1 LRKALQYKTLSNRT
15 TMNLTPNRFA
25 DRAAAVLLAI
35 VLLCSALPSQ
45 QQSDYVF
52 HAESDLVLVNVTV
65 RDKSGKFV
73 EGLKPVDFTILEDNK
88 PQKIVSFDVEN
99 VDAVPAL
106 EVAQAK
112 PLPEAA
118 SEQVHVAASAANTA
132 AQSVDQF
139 KDRRLIV
146 LFLDLSAM
154 EPDEIDRAVTSAEH
168 YVDTQMAPADL
179 VSIVSLGS
187 SLLVNQDFTA
197 DHALLKKQLQSF
209 GSGSGQGFEEGSTG
223 TTEGTPDTGQP
234 FTADDTEYNIFNTG
248 RRLEALRSVAEKL
261 AHVQQKKSL
270 IYFSSGM
277 DRTGIE
283 NQSELRA
290 AVNAA
295 VRSNLAIY
303 TMDMRGLQALVAGG
317 EAQNAS
323 LRGVSAYSGQA
334 TLNALNSNFTTQET
348 LVTLASDT
356 GGRAFLDSNDFSK
369 IFKGVQQDTSTYYLL
384 GYHSTNPARDGRY
397 RRIVVKSSV
406 TGVKIDYRRGY
417 YAPADFR
424 HSTNDNKERQLEEEL
439 ASELPATDLPLYL
452 GAAYFRLEGNKFF
465 VPISLVAPGS
475 QISFVR
481 SSDRDKATLDVIG
494 MVLDNEHHPLNR
506 IRDTVKLTVSTS
518 AEVQKKNVQYDTG
531 MSLVS
536 GKYHLKFVV
545 RENQTGRMGS
555 FETDIEVPDLKAQPL
570 KMSSVVLASQIQPA
584 RVKTSANLN
593 PLVHDGSEIIPNITH
608 VFSAAQHLLLY
619 YEVYDPARAAVADSA
634 KGTDSARGEANK
646 PSNRL
651 LSNVAFFQGKVKAY
665 ESSLVELT
673 ELSARERKAA
683 VFQLDV
689 PLTSLKPGFYTC
701 QVNVIDDAGGHF
713 LFPRLALLIRQE
725 SSTEAR

>member
-1 LRKALQYKTLSNRT
+1 MTFTS
-15 TMNLTPNRFA
+15 NRFA
-25 DRAAAVLLAI
+25 DKAVAVLLTL
-35 VLLCSALPSQ
+35 VLLCATSPSQ
-45 QQSDYVF
+45 QETGYVL
-52 HAESDLVLVNVTV
+52 HVESELVLVNVTV
-65 RDKSGKFV
+65 RDKNGNFV
-73 EGLKPVDFTILEDNK
+73 PGLKPENFTVLEDNK

-99 VDAVPAL
+99 VDAVPAAD
-106 EVAQAK
+106 VAQVK
-112 PLPEAA
+112 PLSPGQPSPAA
-118 SEQVHVAASAANTA
+118 SQANTA
-132 AQSVDQF
+132 AQF

-146 LFLDLSAM
+146 LFFDLSAM
-154 EPDEIDRAVTSAEH
+154 EPDEIDHAVTSAEH

-187 SLLVNQDFTA
+187 SLLVNQDFTT
-197 DHALLKKQLQSF
+197 DRALLKKQLDAFS
-209 GSGSGQGFEEGSTG
+209 SGSGQGFEEGTTG
-223 TTEGTPDTGQP
+223 TTEGTPDSGQP
-234 FTADDTEYNIFNTG
+234 FTADDTEYNIFNTD
-248 RRLEALRSVAEKL
+248 RRLEALRSVAAKL
-261 AHVQQKKSL
+261 SHIQQKKSL

-290 AVNAA
+290 AVNEA

-356 GGRAFLDSNDFSK
+356 GGRAFLDSNDFTK

-384 GYHSTNPARDGRY
+384 GYHSTNPARDGHY
-397 RRIVVKSSV
+397 RRIVVKSNV
-406 TGVKIDYRRGY
+406 PGVKIDYRRGY
-417 YAPADFR
+417 YAPADFK
-424 HSTNDNKERQLEEEL
+424 HATTDDKERQLEEEL
-439 ASELPATDLPLYL
+439 ASEMPATDLPLYL
-452 GAAYFRLEGNKFF
+452 GVAYFRLDGNKFF
-465 VPISLVAPGS
+465 VPMSLVVPGS
-475 QISFVR
+475 QIPFVR
-481 SSDRDKATLDVIG
+481 SSDLDKATLDVIG

-506 IRDTVKLTVSTS
+506 FRDTVKLAVNTTS
-518 AEVQKKNVQYDTG
+518 DVHKKNVQYDTG
-531 MSLVS
+531 MSLLS

-545 RENQTGRMGS
+545 RENQTGLMGS
-555 FETDIEVPDLKAQPL
+555 FETDIDVPDLKAQPL

-584 RVKTSANLN
+584 KKSANPN
-593 PLVHDGSEIIPNITH
+593 PLIHDGSEIIPSITH
-608 VFSAAQHLLLY
+608 VFSASQHLFVY
-619 YEVYDPARAAVADSA
+619 YEVYDPAQRAAAVAS
-634 KGTDSARGEANK
+634 TGEGAQK
-646 PSNRL
+646 PGIRL
-651 LSNVAFFQGKVKAY
+651 LTNVAFFQGKAKAY

-673 ELSARERKAA
+673 DLIARDRKAA

-713 LFPRLALLIRQE
+713 LFPRLALLIR
-725 SSTEAR
+725 TEPKI

>member
-1 LRKALQYKTLSNRT
+1 MIFTSNRFT
-15 TMNLTPNRFA
+15 DKAVALLLML
-25 DRAAAVLLAI
+25 VLLGPA
-35 VLLCSALPSQ
+35 ASQ
-45 QQSDYVF
+45 QQTDYVF

-65 RDKSGKFV
+65 RDKSGNFV
-73 EGLKPVDFTILEDNK
+73 PGLKPENFSILEDNK

-99 VDAVPAL
+99 VDTAPQSD
-106 EVAQAK
+106 VAQAK
-112 PLPEAA
+112 PLPESA
-118 SEQVHVAASAANTA
+118 SGPASPPASVANKT
-132 AQSVDQF
+132 DQF

-146 LFLDLSAM
+146 LFFDLSAM

-168 YVDTQMAPADL
+168 YVDSQMAPADL

-187 SLLVNQDFTA
+187 SLLVNQDFTT
-197 DHALLKKQLQSF
+197 DRALLKKQLDAFS
-209 GSGSGQGFEEGSTG
+209 SGSGQGFEEGTTG

-234 FTADDTEYNIFNTG
+234 FTADDTEYNIFNTD

-261 AHVQQKKSL
+261 SHVQQKKSL

-303 TMDMRGLQALVAGG
+303 TMDMRGLQALV
-317 EAQNAS
+317 AQNAS

-384 GYHSTNPARDGRY
+384 GYHSTNLARDGRY
-397 RRIVVKSSV
+397 RHIVVKTSV
-406 TGVKIDYRRGY
+406 PGVKVDYRRGY
-417 YAPADFR
+417 YAPADYK
-424 HSTNDNKERQLEEEL
+424 HSTQDDKERQLEEEL
-439 ASELPATDLPLYL
+439 ASELPATDFPLYL
-452 GAAYFRLEGNKFF
+452 GVAYFRLEGNKFF
-465 VPISLVAPGS
+465 VPISLVVPGS
-475 QISFVR
+475 QVPFVR

-506 IRDTVKLTVSTS
+506 IRDTVKLAVSTS
-518 AEVQKKNVQYDTG
+518 TDVQKKNVQYDTG
-531 MSLVS
+531 MSLLS

-555 FETDIEVPDLKAQPL
+555 FETDIEVPDLKSLPL
-570 KMSSVVLASQIQPA
+570 KMSSVVLANQIET
-584 RVKTSANLN
+584 VKKSANLN

-608 VFSAAQHLLLY
+608 VFSATQHLLLY
-619 YEVYDPARAAVADSA
+619 YEVYDPARPTVADSA
-634 KGTDSARGEANK
+634 RGTDSRGNKDNK
-646 PSNRL
+646 PSIRL
-651 LSNVAFFQGKVKAY
+651 LSNVAFFQGKAKAY

-673 ELSARERKAA
+673 ELNSRERKAA

-689 PLTSLKPGFYTC
+689 PLMSLKPGFYTC

-725 SSTEAR
+725 GATAAR

>member
-1 LRKALQYKTLSNRT
+1 MTS
-15 TMNLTPNRFA
+15 MPNRFV
-25 DRAAAVLLAI
+25 DKAAAVLLLL
-35 VLLCSALPSQ
+35 VLLCPPLPSQ
-45 QQSDYVF
+45 QESGYVL
-52 HAESDLVLVNVTV
+52 HVESELVLVNVTV
-65 RDKSGKFV
+65 RDKNGNFV
-73 EGLKPVDFTILEDNK
+73 QGLKPENFTILEDNK

-99 VDAVPAL
+99 VDAIAASD
-106 EVAQAK
+106 VAQVR
-112 PLPEAA
+112 PLPGATSPPVPENKAPRPAA
-118 SEQVHVAASAANTA
+118 SQY
-132 AQSVDQF
+132 

-146 LFLDLSAM
+146 LFFDLSAM
-154 EPDEIDRAVTSAEH
+154 EPDEIDHAVTSAEH

-187 SLLVNQDFTA
+187 SLLVNQDFTT
-197 DHALLKKQLQSF
+197 DHALLKKQLQAFS
-209 GSGSGQGFEEGSTG
+209 SGSGQGFEEGTTG

-234 FTADDTEYNIFNTG
+234 FTADDTEYNIFNTD

-261 AHVQQKKSL
+261 AYVQQKKSL

-317 EAQNAS
+317 EAQSAS

-369 IFKGVQQDTSTYYLL
+369 IFKGVQDDTSTYYLL
-384 GYHSTNPARDGRY
+384 GYHSTNPARDGHY

-406 TGVKIDYRRGY
+406 PGVKIDYRRGY
-417 YAPADFR
+417 YAPADYQ
-424 HSTNDNKERQLEEEL
+424 HSTKDDKERQLEEEL

-452 GAAYFRLEGNKFF
+452 GVAYFRMDGNKFF
-465 VPISLVAPGS
+465 VPISLVVPGS
-475 QISFVR
+475 QIPFVR
-481 SSDRDKATLDVIG
+481 NSDLDKATLDVIG
-494 MVLDNEHHPLNR
+494 VVLDNEHHPLNR
-506 IRDTVKLTVSTS
+506 FRDTVKLSVNTST
-518 AEVQKKNVQYDTG
+518 EVQKKNVQYDTG
-531 MSLVS
+531 MSLLS

-555 FETDIEVPDLKAQPL
+555 FEADIEVPDLKAQPL

-584 RVKTSANLN
+584 KKSANPN
-593 PLVHDGSEIIPNITH
+593 PLVHDGSEIIPSITH
-608 VFSAAQHLLLY
+608 VFSATQHLLLY
-619 YEVYDPARAAVADSA
+619 YEVYDPAQSAGTGSAA
-634 KGTDSARGEANK
+634 GGEHK
-646 PSNRL
+646 PGIRL
-651 LSNVAFFQGKVKAY
+651 LTNVAFFKGKTKAY

-673 ELSARERKAA
+673 ELNARERKAA

-701 QVNVIDDAGGHF
+701 QINLIDDAGGHF
-713 LFPRLALLIRQE
+713 LFPRLALLIRT
-725 SSTEAR
+725 TEALTHAGS

>member
-1 LRKALQYKTLSNRT
+1 MTLA
-15 TMNLTPNRFA
+15 PNRFA
-25 DRAAAVLLAI
+25 DRTAAALLAL
-35 VLLCSALPSQ
+35 VLFCAASPS

-73 EGLKPVDFTILEDNK
+73 PGLKPEDFTIFEDNK

-106 EVAQAK
+106 DVAQAK
-112 PLPEAA
+112 PLPESA
-118 SEQVHVAASAANTA
+118 SGESKADTATQFAS
-132 AQSVDQF
+132 QF

-146 LFLDLSAM
+146 LFFDLSAM

-197 DHALLKKQLQSF
+197 DHALLKKQLDGFST
-209 GSGSGQGFEEGSTG
+209 GSGQGFEEGTTG

-234 FTADDTEYNIFNTG
+234 FTADDTEYNIFNTD

-261 AHVQQKKSL
+261 SHVQQKKSL

-295 VRSNLAIY
+295 VRSNLAFY

-384 GYHSTNPARDGRY
+384 GYRSTNPARDGRY
-397 RRIVVKSSV
+397 RRIVVKSNLRD
-406 TGVKIDYRRGY
+406 VKIDYRRGY
-417 YAPADFR
+417 YAPADYK
-424 HSTNDNKERQLEEEL
+424 HSTKEDKERQLEEEL

-452 GAAYFRLEGNKFF
+452 GVAYFRLEGNKFF
-465 VPISLVAPGS
+465 VPISLVVPGS
-475 QISFVR
+475 QIPFVR
-481 SSDRDKATLDVIG
+481 SSDRDQATLDVIG
-494 MVLDNEHHPLNR
+494 MVLDNAHHPLNR
-506 IRDTVKLTVSTS
+506 IRDTVKLAVSTS
-518 AEVQKKNVQYDTG
+518 TEVQKKNVQYDTG
-531 MSLVS
+531 TSLLS

-555 FETDIEVPDLKAQPL
+555 FETDIEVPELKALPL
-570 KMSSVVLASQIQPA
+570 KMSSVVLASQIQPVKVK
-584 RVKTSANLN
+584 VKTSADLN

-608 VFSAAQHLLLY
+608 VFSATQHLLLY
-619 YEVYDPARAAVADSA
+619 YEVYDPARPAVVE
-634 KGTDSARGEANK
+634 SARAEAK
-646 PSNRL
+646 QPSIRL
-651 LSNVAFFQGKVKAY
+651 LSNVAFFQGKAKAY

-673 ELSARERKAA
+673 ELNARERKAA

-725 SSTEAR
+725 SSSPAR

>member
-1 LRKALQYKTLSNRT
+1 MTF
-15 TMNLTPNRFA
+15 TPNRFA
-25 DRAAAVLLAI
+25 DKSLAVCLALL
-35 VLLCSALPSQ
+35 LFCTALPSQ
-45 QQSDYVF
+45 QQQPEYVF
-52 HAESDLVLVNVTV
+52 RVQSDLVLVNVTV
-65 RDKSGKFV
+65 RDKNGKFV
-73 EGLKPVDFTILEDNK
+73 EGLKPENFTILEDNK

-99 VDAVPAL
+99 VDAAPAVD
-106 EVAQAK
+106 VAQAK
-112 PLPEAA
+112 PLPA
-118 SEQVHVAASAANTA
+118 AASAPTTA
-132 AQSVDQF
+132 AATPASAAAQY

-146 LFLDLSAM
+146 LFFDLSAM
-154 EPDEIDRAVTSAEH
+154 EPDEIDHAVTSAEH
-168 YVDTQMAPADL
+168 YVETQMAPADL

-187 SLLVNQDFTA
+187 SLLVNQDFTT
-197 DHALLKKQLQSF
+197 DHALLKKQLEAFS
-209 GSGSGQGFEEGSTG
+209 SGSGQGFEEGTTG

-234 FTADDTEYNIFNTG
+234 FTADDTEYNIFNTD

-261 AHVQQKKSL
+261 SNVQQKKSL

-277 DRTGIE
+277 NRTGIE

-356 GGRAFLDSNDFSK
+356 GGRAFLDSNDFSN
-369 IFKGVQQDTSTYYLL
+369 IFKGVQEDTSTYYLL
-384 GYHSTNPARDGRY
+384 GYHSTNPARDGHY
-397 RRIVVKSSV
+397 RRIAVKMNENSKIP
-406 TGVKIDYRRGY
+406 GAKIDYRRGY
-417 YAPADFR
+417 YAPADYK
-424 HSTNDNKERQLEEEL
+424 HSTQDDKERQLEEEL
-439 ASELPATDLPLYL
+439 ASELPSTDLPLYL
-452 GAAYFRLEGNKFF
+452 GVAYFRLEGNKFF
-465 VPISLVAPGS
+465 VPLSLVVPGS
-475 QISFVR
+475 QIPFVR

-494 MVLDNEHHPLNR
+494 MVLDSEHHPLNR
-506 IRDTVKLTVSTS
+506 IRDTVKLAVNTST
-518 AEVQKKNVQYDTG
+518 EVQKKNVQYDTG
-531 MSLVS
+531 MSLLS

-584 RVKTSANLN
+584 NKRATPN
-593 PLVHDGSEIIPNITH
+593 PLIRDGSEIVPSVTH
-608 VFSAAQHLLLY
+608 VFSATQHLFFY
-619 YEVYDPARAAVADSA
+619 YEVYDPAQPAADSTKA
-634 KGTDSARGEANK
+634 GQNK
-646 PSNRL
+646 PGIRL
-651 LSNVAFFQGKVKAY
+651 LTNVAFFQGKAKTY

-673 ELSARERKAA
+673 ELNAKDRKAA

-713 LFPRLALLIRQE
+713 LFPRLALLIRTE
-725 SSTEAR
+725 SKA

>member
-1 LRKALQYKTLSNRT
+1 MLMEGQARIKTAMT
-15 TMNLTPNRFA
+15 FMPNRLA
-25 DRAAAVLLAI
+25 DKAVAMLLVL
-35 VLLCSALPSQ
+35 VLLCTAAPSQ
-45 QQSDYVF
+45 QEPEYVL
-52 HAESDLVLVNVTV
+52 HVESDLVLVNVTV
-65 RDKSGKFV
+65 RDKNGKFV
-73 EGLKPVDFTILEDNK
+73 EGLEPENFTILEDNK
-88 PQKIVSFDVEN
+88 PQKILSFDVEN
-99 VDAVPAL
+99 VDAVPAID
-106 EVAQAK
+106 VAQAK
-112 PLPEAA
+112 PLPEPAPEQKAPVA
-118 SEQVHVAASAANTA
+118 SPATGAG
-132 AQSVDQF
+132 QF

-146 LFLDLSAM
+146 LFFDLSAM
-154 EPDEIDRAVTSAEH
+154 EPDEIDHAVTSAEH
-168 YVDTQMAPADL
+168 YVDAQMAPADL

-187 SLLVNQDFTA
+187 SLLVNQDFTT
-197 DHALLKKQLQSF
+197 DRALLKNQLEQFS
-209 GSGSGQGFEEGSTG
+209 SGSGQGFEEGTTG

-234 FTADDTEYNIFNTG
+234 FTADDTEYNIFNTD

-261 AHVQQKKSL
+261 AYVQQKKSL

-384 GYHSTNPARDGRY
+384 GYHSTNPARDGHY
-397 RRIVVKSSV
+397 RRIVVKSNIP
-406 TGVKIDYRRGY
+406 GAKIDYRRGY
-417 YAPADFR
+417 YAPADFK
-424 HSTNDNKERQLEEEL
+424 HSTQDDKERQLEEEL

-452 GAAYFRLEGNKFF
+452 GVAYFRLEGNKFF
-465 VPISLVAPGS
+465 VPMSLVVPGS
-475 QISFVR
+475 QIPFVR
-481 SSDRDKATLDVIG
+481 DSDRDKATLDVIG
-494 MVLDNEHHPLNR
+494 MVLDSEHHPLNR
-506 IRDTVKLTVSTS
+506 IRDTVKLAVNTST
-518 AEVQKKNVQYDTG
+518 EVQKKNVQYDSG
-531 MSLVS
+531 MSLLS

-555 FETDIEVPDLKAQPL
+555 FETDIDVPDLKTQAL
-570 KMSSVVLASQIQPA
+570 KISSVVLASQTQPA
-584 RVKTSANLN
+584 KKSASPN
-593 PLVHDGSEIIPNITH
+593 PLIHDGSEIIPSITH
-608 VFSAAQHLLLY
+608 VFSATQHLLLY
-619 YEVYDPARAAVADSA
+619 YEVYDPAKPAAAASATDADH
-634 KGTDSARGEANK
+634 K
-646 PSNRL
+646 PGIRL
-651 LSNVAFFQGKVKAY
+651 LTNVEFFQGKAKAY

-673 ELSARERKAA
+673 ELNARERKAA

-689 PLTSLKPGFYTC
+689 TLASLKPGFYTC

-713 LFPRLALLIRQE
+713 LFPRLALLIR
-725 SSTEAR
+725 TEPKI